1 IQGSGGIQADPSSC
15 TIVVFFFFQAEDGIR
30 DRTVTGVQTCALP
43 ISRNLVEFLVTSSKL
58 VRRTENYR
66 SFDTHHCG
74 PGPRRAPLEREY
86 RALGR
91 CDSQTTWLNR
101 MRANHLKLIA
111 LVQ

>member
-1 IQGSGGIQADPSSC
+1 ISLTTLNCPPVGAALLAAGARSAAGCQAMITKAMRASQRS
-15 TIVVFFFFQAEDGIR
+15 
-30 DRTVTGVQTCALP
+30 
-43 ISRNLVEFLVTSSKL
+43 SRNLVEFMVTSSKL

-74 PGPRRAPLEREY
+74 PGPRRAPLEREH

-101 MRANHLKLIA
+101 MR
-111 LVQ
+111 